1 MKYATALTPVFALA
15 LAALNS
21 VAQATPTTFQI
32 DPAHTY
38 PSFEADHMGGLS
50 VWRGKFNKTA
60 GTISWDNATKQGAV
74 NVTIDINSV
83 DFGLDVM
90 NTKAKS
96 SDLLDAAKY
105 PTATYVGKLAGFQD
119 GKPTQVLGDLTL
131 HGVTKPVP
139 LEITSL
145 KCMSHMLLKRE
156 VCGADARATFRRDD
170 FGMDM
175 GKLFGFKMDITLR
188 IQVEAIAE

>member
-1 MKYATALTPVFALA
+1 MQRALA
-15 LAALNS
+15 LASMLTLLSTQAL
-21 VAQATPTTFQI
+21 AATTTYQI
-32 DPAHTY
+32 DPTHTY

-50 VWRGKFNKTA
+50 TWRGKFNKTT
-60 GTISWDNATKQGAV
+60 GTITFNSFTKQGDV
-74 NVTIDINSV
+74 NVTIDVNSV

-96 SDLLDAAKY
+96 SDLLDTAKY

-119 GKPTQVLGDLTL
+119 GKPTQVIGDLTL

-145 KCMSHMLLKRE
+145 KCMPHMQLKRE
-156 VCGADARATFRRDD
+156 VCGADARATFKRDD
-170 FGMDM
+170 FGLDM
-175 GKLFGFKMDITLR
+175 GKFFGFKMDITLR
-188 IQVEAIAE
+188 IQVEAIAD